1 MTRLTALQLLDL
13 NNLSKEDSG
22 DDSGDDS
29 EYDNVEII
37 IRNEDGEV
45 EEEEAEEREEYDE
58 SACKKAWLQ
67 VPEDLLTPE
76 IEVNSNNAFNVLD
89 KNKIFYGGINKK
101 NPKPFEW
108 YSNPVNQVRQKRLF
122 RHTRIIPNLKDEK
135 SIEIFFQQIIT
146 ISIVDK
152 IAKYSNKK
160 IKLIDNQVIE
170 NAKYRLAREK
180 LTSLEVSSEEL
191 YGFIGIL
198 ILSNETIESLWNEA
212 SLHYASFAAVTMSR
226 DRFQL
231 ISRNITFDDLD
242 TRNIRKTLKFHK
254 MQEIFEDFK
263 SNLELIIPSNS
274 LCVDEELYAFR
285 GLKYLFIKQISSK
298 I

>member
-1 MTRLTALQLLDL
+1 
-13 NNLSKEDSG
+13 
-22 DDSGDDS
+22 
-29 EYDNVEII
+29 
-37 IRNEDGEV
+37 V

-180 LTSLEVSSEEL
+180 LASLEVSSEEI

-198 ILSNETIESLWNEA
+198 ILLGITKKSNESIESLWNEA
-212 SLHYASFAAVTMSR
+212 SLHYASFAAITMSG

-231 ISRNITFDDLD
+231 ISGNITFE
-242 TRNIRKTLKFHK
+242 N
-254 MQEIFEDFK
+254 
-263 SNLELIIPSNS
+263 
-274 LCVDEELYAFR
+274 
-285 GLKYLFIKQISSK
+285 LFIK
-298 I
+298 